1 MRRVPVGA
9 ACGQLRSAEALGGS
23 PPRRAVTGKSEW
35 LRLSAISRDI
45 TRVEVMGLCSNSGTS
60 EELADLRKWIAKSP
74 VRRDARRVRRQ
85 KIRRKLSGEE
95 ISELVQGYRVGLTV
109 YELATQFGI
118 HRETVAGILEREGVP
133 RRRRPLSPSQIER
146 ASILYGSGW
155 SLAQVGAELGCD
167 PSTVWRTLAK
177 IGSAAL
183 RK

>member
-1 MRRVPVGA
+1 MRSTPFQATGAARSTHEARSGNGHRFARVDFVELVGA
-9 ACGQLRSAEALGGS
+9 Y
-23 PPRRAVTGKSEW
+23 
-35 LRLSAISRDI
+35 
-45 TRVEVMGLCSNSGTS
+45 SNHSGTS

-85 KIRRKLSGEE
+85 KIPRKLSGEE
-95 ISELVQGYRVGLTV
+95 ISQLAQGYRVGLTV